1 MADDPLAIVH
11 PWQVGRERRHPGD
24 AAYPEQLPA
33 LAKISYAFTKLKY
46 VSATASMPLVLVG
59 LAALVIR
66 RLLRK
71 RDDGSS
77 SPFARRQ

>member
-1 MADDPLAIVH
+1 MILPLLSI
-11 PWQVGRERRHPGD
+11 PGKWGEN
-24 AAYPEQLPA
+24 AGILGMLSAYPEQLPA
-33 LAKISYAFTKLKY
+33 LAEISYAFTKLKY

-77 SPFARRQ
+77 SPFATRQ